1 MKFSTNINEYKKNL
15 TKLRAQL
22 DQTLAEGH
30 LDGDFKEKLDELEE
44 LENKMLKELLPY
56 YRMYASELYQTKVRG
71 LEVKIDGNNKLQSY
85 LKSYLHVE
93 ENIFIL
99 ASADQKVYLM
109 RSNGENKQH
118 IELSQAIK
126 NFNKLIIYIHRLSKE
141 KILLFTITGDI
152 YIFISNNFTDIF
164 ENTKNLKIIK
174 LKNNLEGFEN
184 VINIGE
190 STFLCQIGR
199 NEFIV
204 LEVDEKS
211 LNIKIKNHINLSD
224 LDEEINSLVQISNF
238 HFALGSHSG
247 DLILASF
254 EEDEIKVDKKI
265 KILDNPIINLA
276 ILESESYEKTL
287 CISQANSDNIFL
299 YNLKSKKLTNVG
311 LDESNSTILSIE
323 SKKSSAFILRE
334 DFNLYLLEE
343 NMGKWNI
350 NSKRS
355 IADRPFVNIIGLDNS
370 TYLTI
375 DIYGNF
381 NILKLD
387 RLDSIE
393 KLRDINLLKNRG

>member
-1 MKFSTNINEYKKNL
+1 MKFSININEYKKNL

-56 YRMYASELYQTKVRG
+56 YRMYASELYQTKVSG
-71 LEVKIDGNNKLQSY
+71 LEVKIDGDNKLQSY

-99 ASADQKVYLM
+99 ASADQRVYFM

-118 IELSQAIK
+118 VELSQAIK
-126 NFNKLIIYIHRLSKE
+126 NFNKLVIYMYKLCKE
-141 KILLFTITGDI
+141 KILLFTVSGDI
-152 YIFISNNFTDIF
+152 YVFMSNNFTDIF
-164 ENTKNLKIIK
+164 ENPKNLKIIK
-174 LKNNLEGFEN
+174 LKNNFEGFEN

-204 LEVDEKS
+204 IEIYDKS
-211 LNIKIKNHINLSD
+211 LNIKIKKHINLSD
-224 LDEEINSLVQISNF
+224 LDEEINSLVKISNF

-254 EEDEIKVDKKI
+254 KDEIKVDKKI
-265 KILDNPIINLA
+265 KIFDNPIINLA
-276 ILESESYEKTL
+276 ILESESYEKNL
-287 CISQANSDNIFL
+287 CISQANSEKIFL
-299 YNLKSKKLTNVG
+299 YDIESNKLTNI
-311 LDESNSTILSIE
+311 DIDNSKSTILSIE
-323 SKKSSAFILRE
+323 SKKSSTFILSE

-343 NMGKWNI
+343 NMGKWTLNL
-350 NSKRS
+350 KRS
-355 IADRPFVNIIGLDNS
+355 VADRSFVNIIGLDNS

-381 NILKLD
+381 NIFKLD

-393 KLRDINLLKNRG
+393 KLRDINLFRNRG

>member
-1 MKFSTNINEYKKNL
+1 MKFSININEYKKNL

-44 LENKMLKELLPY
+44 LENKMLKDLLPY
-56 YRMYASELYQTKVRG
+56 YRIYAPELYQAKVSE
-71 LEVKIDGNNKLQSY
+71 LEVKINGNNKLQSY

-93 ENIFIL
+93 ENLFIL
-99 ASADQKVYLM
+99 ASADQKVYFM
-109 RSNGENKQH
+109 RSYGENKQH
-118 IELSQAIK
+118 VELSQAIK
-126 NFNKLIIYIHRLSKE
+126 NFNKLVIYMYKLCKE
-141 KILLFTITGDI
+141 KILLFTVSGDI
-152 YIFISNNFTDIF
+152 YVFMSNNFTDIF
-164 ENTKNLKIIK
+164 ENPK
-174 LKNNLEGFEN
+174 LKNNFEGFEN

-204 LEVDEKS
+204 LEIYDKS

-224 LDEEINSLVQISNF
+224 LDEEINSLVKISNF

-247 DLILASF
+247 DLILASLK
-254 EEDEIKVDKKI
+254 EDEIKVDKKI
-265 KILDNPIINLA
+265 KISDYPITNLA
-276 ILESESYEKTL
+276 ILESESYEKNL
-287 CISQANSDNIFL
+287 CISQANSEKIFL
-299 YNLKSKKLTNVG
+299 YDLESNKLTNIKI
-311 LDESNSTILSIE
+311 DKSKSTILSIE
-323 SKKSSAFILRE
+323 SKKSSTFILSE

-343 NMGKWNI
+343 NMGKWTLNL
-350 NSKRS
+350 KRS
-355 IADRPFVNIIGLDNS
+355 VADRSFVNIIGLDNS

-393 KLRDINLLKNRG
+393 KLRDINLFRNRG

>member
-1 MKFSTNINEYKKNL
+1 MKFSIDINEYKKNL
-15 TKLRAQL
+15 TKLRTQL

-30 LDGDFKEKLDELEE
+30 LDGNFKEKLDELEN

-56 YRMYASELYQTKVRG
+56 YRIYAPELYQTKVSE
-71 LEVKIDGNNKLQSY
+71 LEVKMDGNNKLQSY
-85 LKSYLHVE
+85 LKSYIHVE

-99 ASADQKVYLM
+99 ASADQKVYFM

-126 NFNKLIIYIHRLSKE
+126 NFNKLVIYMHRLSKE
-141 KILLFTITGDI
+141 KILLFTVTGDI
-152 YIFISNNFTDIF
+152 YVFMSNNFTDIF
-164 ENTKNLKIIK
+164 ENPKNLRIIK
-174 LKNNLEGFEN
+174 IKNNFDGFED
-184 VINIGE
+184 VINIRK

-204 LEVDEKS
+204 LEIYEKS
-211 LNIKIKNHINLSD
+211 LNIKIKNNINLSD
-224 LDEEINSLVQISNF
+224 LDEEINSLVKISNF

-254 EEDEIKVDKKI
+254 EEDDIKIDKKI

-323 SKKSSAFILRE
+323 SKKSSAFILSD

-343 NMGKWNI
+343 NMGKWTLNF
-350 NSKRS
+350 KRS
-355 IADRPFVNIIGLDNS
+355 VADRSFVNIIGLDNS

-381 NILKLD
+381 YILKLD

-393 KLRDINLLKNRG
+393 KLRDINLFRNRG

>member
-1 MKFSTNINEYKKNL
+1 M
-15 TKLRAQL
+15 
-22 DQTLAEGH
+22 
-30 LDGDFKEKLDELEE
+30 
-44 LENKMLKELLPY
+44 
-56 YRMYASELYQTKVRG
+56 
-71 LEVKIDGNNKLQSY
+71 
-85 LKSYLHVE
+85 
-93 ENIFIL
+93 
-99 ASADQKVYLM
+99 
-109 RSNGENKQH
+109 
-118 IELSQAIK
+118 
-126 NFNKLIIYIHRLSKE
+126 
-141 KILLFTITGDI
+141 
-152 YIFISNNFTDIF
+152 
-164 ENTKNLKIIK
+164 
-174 LKNNLEGFEN
+174 
-184 VINIGE
+184 
-190 STFLCQIGR
+190 
-199 NEFIV
+199 
-204 LEVDEKS
+204 
-211 LNIKIKNHINLSD
+211 
-224 LDEEINSLVQISNF
+224 
-238 HFALGSHSG
+238 
-247 DLILASF
+247 ILASF

-393 KLRDINLLKNRG
+393 KLRDINLLKDRG

>member
-1 MKFSTNINEYKKNL
+1 MKFSININEYKKNL

-56 YRMYASELYQTKVRG
+56 YRMYASELYQTKVSG
-71 LEVKIDGNNKLQSY
+71 LEVKIDGDNKLQSY
-85 LKSYLHVE
+85 LKSYLHIE

-99 ASADQKVYLM
+99 ASADQRVYFM

-118 IELSQAIK
+118 VELSQAIK
-126 NFNKLIIYIHRLSKE
+126 NFNKLVIYMYKLCKE
-141 KILLFTITGDI
+141 KILLFTVSGDI
-152 YIFISNNFTDIF
+152 YIFMSNNFTDIF
-164 ENTKNLKIIK
+164 ENPKNLKIIK
-174 LKNNLEGFEN
+174 LKNNFEGFEN

-204 LEVDEKS
+204 IEIYDKS

-224 LDEEINSLVQISNF
+224 LDEEINSLVKISNF

-254 EEDEIKVDKKI
+254 KDEIKVDKKI
-265 KILDNPIINLA
+265 KIFDNPIINLA
-276 ILESESYEKTL
+276 ILESESYEKNL
-287 CISQANSDNIFL
+287 CISQANSEKIFL
-299 YNLKSKKLTNVG
+299 YDIESNKLTNI
-311 LDESNSTILSIE
+311 DIDNSKSTILSIE
-323 SKKSSAFILRE
+323 SKKSSTFILSE

-343 NMGKWNI
+343 NMGKWTLNL
-350 NSKRS
+350 KRS
-355 IADRPFVNIIGLDNS
+355 VADRSFVNIIGFDNS

-381 NILKLD
+381 NIFKLD

-393 KLRDINLLKNRG
+393 KLRDINLFRNRG

>member
-1 MKFSTNINEYKKNL
+1 MKLSININEYKKNL
-15 TKLRAQL
+15 TKLRMDL

-30 LDGDFKEKLDELEE
+30 LDVDFKEKLDELEDI
-44 LENKMLKELLPY
+44 ENKMLKELLPY
-56 YRMYASELYQTKVRG
+56 YRIYAPELYRTKVNE

-85 LKSYLHVE
+85 LKSYIHVQ

-99 ASADQKVYLM
+99 ASADQKVYFM
-109 RSNGENKQH
+109 RSNGKDNQH

-126 NFNKLIIYIHRLSKE
+126 HLNKLVIYMHRLSKE
-141 KILLFTITGDI
+141 KILLFTVTGDI
-152 YIFISNNFTDIF
+152 YVFMSNNFTDIF
-164 ENTKNLKIIK
+164 ENPKNLRIIK
-174 LKNNLEGFEN
+174 IKNTFEGFEN

-204 LEVDEKS
+204 LEIDVIS
-211 LNIKIKNHINLSD
+211 LKIKIKNHINLSD
-224 LDEEINSLVQISNF
+224 LDEEINSLVKISNF
-238 HFALGSHSG
+238 HLALGSHRG
-247 DLILASF
+247 GLILVSF
-254 EEDEIKVDKKI
+254 KEDEIKVYKKI
-265 KILDNPIINLA
+265 KIFDNPIINLA
-276 ILESESYEKTL
+276 ILESESYEKAL

-299 YNLKSKKLTNVG
+299 YNLKSKKITNVG
-311 LDESNSTILSIE
+311 LDESNSSILSIE

-334 DFNLYLLEE
+334 DFNMYLLEE

-350 NSKRS
+350 NSKLS

-381 NILKLD
+381 SILKLD

-393 KLRDINLLKNRG
+393 KLRDINLFMNRG

>member
-1 MKFSTNINEYKKNL
+1 MKFSININEYKKNL

-56 YRMYASELYQTKVRG
+56 YRMYASELYQTKVSG
-71 LEVKIDGNNKLQSY
+71 LEVKIDGDNKLQSY
-85 LKSYLHVE
+85 LKSYLHIE

-99 ASADQKVYLM
+99 ASADQRVYFM

-118 IELSQAIK
+118 VELSQAIK
-126 NFNKLIIYIHRLSKE
+126 NFNKLVIYMYKLCKE
-141 KILLFTITGDI
+141 KILLFTVSGDI
-152 YIFISNNFTDIF
+152 YVFMSNNFTDIF
-164 ENTKNLKIIK
+164 ENPKNLKIIK
-174 LKNNLEGFEN
+174 LKNNFEGFEN

-204 LEVDEKS
+204 IEIYDKS

-224 LDEEINSLVQISNF
+224 LDEEINSLVKISNF

-254 EEDEIKVDKKI
+254 KDEIKVDKKI
-265 KILDNPIINLA
+265 KIFDNPIINLA
-276 ILESESYEKTL
+276 ILESESYEKNL
-287 CISQANSDNIFL
+287 CISQANSEKIFL
-299 YNLKSKKLTNVG
+299 YDIESNKLTNI
-311 LDESNSTILSIE
+311 DIDNSKSTILSIE
-323 SKKSSAFILRE
+323 SKKSSTFILSE

-343 NMGKWNI
+343 NMGKWTLNL
-350 NSKRS
+350 KRS
-355 IADRPFVNIIGLDNS
+355 VADRSFVNIIGLDNS

-381 NILKLD
+381 NIFKLD

-393 KLRDINLLKNRG
+393 KLRDINLFRNRG

>member
-15 TKLRAQL
+15 TKLRAEL

-126 NFNKLIIYIHRLSKE
+126 NFNKLIIYMHRLSKE

-152 YIFISNNFTDIF
+152 YIFISNNFADIF

-287 CISQANSDNIFL
+287 CISQTNSDNIFL

>member
-1 MKFSTNINEYKKNL
+1 MKLSININEYKKNL
-15 TKLRAQL
+15 TKLRMDL

-30 LDGDFKEKLDELEE
+30 LDVDFKEKLDELEDI
-44 LENKMLKELLPY
+44 ENKMLKELLPY
-56 YRMYASELYQTKVRG
+56 YRIYAPELYRTKVNE

-85 LKSYLHVE
+85 LKSYIHVE

-99 ASADQKVYLM
+99 ASADQKVYFM
-109 RSNGENKQH
+109 RSYGKDNQH
-118 IELSQAIK
+118 IEVSQAIK
-126 NFNKLIIYIHRLSKE
+126 NFNKLVIYMHRLSKE
-141 KILLFTITGDI
+141 KILLFTVTGDI
-152 YIFISNNFTDIF
+152 YVFMSNNFTDIF
-164 ENTKNLKIIK
+164 ENPKNLRIIK
-174 LKNNLEGFEN
+174 LKNNFEGFEN
-184 VINIGE
+184 IINIGE

-204 LEVDEKS
+204 LEIDVIS
-211 LNIKIKNHINLSD
+211 LKIKIKNHINLSD
-224 LDEEINSLVQISNF
+224 LDEEINSLVKISNF
-238 HFALGSHSG
+238 HFALGSHRG
-247 DLILASF
+247 DLILVSF
-254 EEDEIKVDKKI
+254 KEDEIKVYKKI
-265 KILDNPIINLA
+265 KIFDNPIINLA

-343 NMGKWNI
+343 NMEKWNI
-350 NSKRS
+350 NSKLS

-381 NILKLD
+381 SILKLD

-393 KLRDINLLKNRG
+393 KLRDINLFMNRG

>member
-1 MKFSTNINEYKKNL
+1 MKFSININEYKKNL

-56 YRMYASELYQTKVRG
+56 YRMYASELYQTKVSG
-71 LEVKIDGNNKLQSY
+71 LEVKIDGDNKLQSY

-99 ASADQKVYLM
+99 ASADQRVYFM

-118 IELSQAIK
+118 VELSQAIK
-126 NFNKLIIYIHRLSKE
+126 NFNKLVIYMYKLCKE
-141 KILLFTITGDI
+141 KILLFTVSGDI
-152 YIFISNNFTDIF
+152 YVFMSNNFTDIF
-164 ENTKNLKIIK
+164 ENPKNLKIIK
-174 LKNNLEGFEN
+174 LKNNFEGFEN

-204 LEVDEKS
+204 IEIYDKS

-224 LDEEINSLVQISNF
+224 LDEEINSLVKISNF

-254 EEDEIKVDKKI
+254 KDEIKVDKKI
-265 KILDNPIINLA
+265 KIFDNPIINLA
-276 ILESESYEKTL
+276 ILESESYEKNL
-287 CISQANSDNIFL
+287 CISQANSEKIFL
-299 YNLKSKKLTNVG
+299 YDIESNKLTNI
-311 LDESNSTILSIE
+311 DIDNSKSTILSIE
-323 SKKSSAFILRE
+323 SKKSSTFILSE

-343 NMGKWNI
+343 NMGKWTLNL
-350 NSKRS
+350 KRS
-355 IADRPFVNIIGLDNS
+355 VADRSFVNIIGLDNS

-381 NILKLD
+381 NIFKLD

-393 KLRDINLLKNRG
+393 KLRDINLFRNRG

>member
-1 MKFSTNINEYKKNL
+1 MKFSININEYKKNL

-30 LDGDFKEKLDELEE
+30 LNGNFKEKLDELEE

-56 YRMYASELYQTKVRG
+56 YRIYAPELYQTKIRG
-71 LEVKIDGNNKLQSY
+71 LEVKIDGDNKLQSY

-93 ENIFIL
+93 ENLFVL
-99 ASADQKVYLM
+99 ASADQKVYFM
-109 RSNGENKQH
+109 RRNGENKQH

-126 NFNKLIIYIHRLSKE
+126 NFNKLVIYMYKLGKE
-141 KILLFTITGDI
+141 KILLFTVSGDI
-152 YIFISNNFTDIF
+152 YVFMSNNFTDIF
-164 ENTKNLKIIK
+164 ENPKNLRIIR
-174 LKNNLEGFEN
+174 LKNNFEGFEN

-190 STFLCQIGR
+190 NTFLCQIGR

-204 LEVDEKS
+204 LEIYDKN
-211 LNIKIKNHINLSD
+211 LNINIKNHINLSD
-224 LDEEINSLVQISNF
+224 LDKEINSLVKISNF

-254 EEDEIKVDKKI
+254 KEDEIKVDKKI
-265 KILDNPIINLA
+265 KIFDNPVTNLA
-276 ILESESYEKTL
+276 ILESESYEKNL
-287 CISQANSDNIFL
+287 CISQANSDKIFL
-299 YNLKSKKLTNVG
+299 YDIESDKLTNI
-311 LDESNSTILSIE
+311 EISKSTIFSIG
-323 SKKSSAFILRE
+323 SKKSTTFILSE

-343 NMGKWNI
+343 NMGKWTLNL
-350 NSKRS
+350 KRS
-355 IADRPFVNIIGLDNS
+355 VADRSFVNIIGLNNS

-393 KLRDINLLKNRG
+393 KLRDINLFRNRG

>member
-109 RSNGENKQH
+109 RSNGANKQH

-126 NFNKLIIYIHRLSKE
+126 NFNKLIIYMHRLSKE

-393 KLRDINLLKNRG
+393 KLRDINLLKDRG

>member
-1 MKFSTNINEYKKNL
+1 MKFSININEYKKNL

-56 YRMYASELYQTKVRG
+56 YRMYASELYQTKVSG
-71 LEVKIDGNNKLQSY
+71 LEVKIDGDNKLQSY

-99 ASADQKVYLM
+99 ASADQRVYFM

-118 IELSQAIK
+118 VELSQAIK
-126 NFNKLIIYIHRLSKE
+126 NFNKLVIYMYKLCKE
-141 KILLFTITGDI
+141 KILLFTVSGDI
-152 YIFISNNFTDIF
+152 YVFMSNNFTDIF
-164 ENTKNLKIIK
+164 ENPKNLKIIK
-174 LKNNLEGFEN
+174 LKNNFEGFEN

-204 LEVDEKS
+204 IEIYDKS

-224 LDEEINSLVQISNF
+224 LDEEINSLVKISNF

-254 EEDEIKVDKKI
+254 EDEIKVDKKI
-265 KILDNPIINLA
+265 KIFDNPIINLA
-276 ILESESYEKTL
+276 ILESESYEKNL
-287 CISQANSDNIFL
+287 CISQANSEKIFL
-299 YNLKSKKLTNVG
+299 YDIESNKLTNI
-311 LDESNSTILSIE
+311 DIDNSKSTILSIE
-323 SKKSSAFILRE
+323 SKKSSTFILSE

-343 NMGKWNI
+343 NMGKWTLNL
-350 NSKRS
+350 KRS
-355 IADRPFVNIIGLDNS
+355 VADRFFVNIIGLDNS

-381 NILKLD
+381 NIFKLD

-393 KLRDINLLKNRG
+393 KLRDINLFRNRG

>member
-1 MKFSTNINEYKKNL
+1 MKFSININEYKKNL

-56 YRMYASELYQTKVRG
+56 YRMYASELYQTKVSG
-71 LEVKIDGNNKLQSY
+71 LEVKIYGDNKLQSY

-99 ASADQKVYLM
+99 ASADQRVYFM

-118 IELSQAIK
+118 VELSQAIK
-126 NFNKLIIYIHRLSKE
+126 NFNKLVIYMYKLCRE
-141 KILLFTITGDI
+141 KILLFTVSGDI
-152 YIFISNNFTDIF
+152 YVFMSNNFADIF
-164 ENTKNLKIIK
+164 ENPKNLKIIK
-174 LKNNLEGFEN
+174 LKNNFEGFEN

-204 LEVDEKS
+204 IEIYDKS

-224 LDEEINSLVQISNF
+224 LDEEINSLVKISNF

-254 EEDEIKVDKKI
+254 KEDEIKVDKKI
-265 KILDNPIINLA
+265 KIFDNPIINLA

-287 CISQANSDNIFL
+287 CISQANSEKIFI
-299 YNLKSKKLTNVG
+299 YDIESNKLTNI
-311 LDESNSTILSIE
+311 DIDNSKSTISSIE
-323 SKKSSAFILRE
+323 SKKSSTFILSE

-343 NMGKWNI
+343 NMGKWTLNL
-350 NSKRS
+350 KRS
-355 IADRPFVNIIGLDNS
+355 VADRSFVNIIGLDNS

-381 NILKLD
+381 NIFKLD

-393 KLRDINLLKNRG
+393 KLRDINLFRNRG

>member
-1 MKFSTNINEYKKNL
+1 MKFSININEYKKNL

-56 YRMYASELYQTKVRG
+56 YRIYASELYQTKVRG

-85 LKSYLHVE
+85 LKSYLHIE

-109 RSNGENKQH
+109 RSNGKDHQH

-126 NFNKLIIYIHRLSKE
+126 NFNKLIIYMHRLSKE
-141 KILLFTITGDI
+141 KILLFTVTGDI
-152 YIFISNNFTDIF
+152 YVFMSNNFTDIF
-164 ENTKNLKIIK
+164 ENPKNLKIIK
-174 LKNNLEGFEN
+174 LKNNFEGFEN
-184 VINIGE
+184 VINIEE
-190 STFLCQIGR
+190 STFLCQIGT

-254 EEDEIKVDKKI
+254 KDDEIKVDKKI
-265 KILDNPIINLA
+265 KILDNPITNLA

-334 DFNLYLLEE
+334 DFDLYLLEE